1 LIQQSVTSAGIRVVS
16 ERIPGARSVCT
27 GVWVGVGAR
36 DEPAEQAGVSHFL
49 EHLLFKGTPQRS
61 AQDIARSVDRLGG
74 DMNAFTSKEYTA
86 YYTRLPAGHL
96 EAGIDLLGDVLST
109 PSLADADVESERQVI
124 LEELAMDEDTP
135 DDRVHTLLGE
145 LLFSEHPLGR
155 ETAGER
161 ATVAAITA
169 TDVRDFF
176 ARWYRP
182 TNLVVA
188 AAGEIDHGDVVAF
201 VERCFLGGDTGVA
214 PHRTAPSEPVRDL
227 AVMRRPGEQAHL
239 AIGYRAFNRSHPDR
253 DALEVLNHVV
263 GGGMS
268 SRLFE
273 EIRERRGLAYS
284 VWSAPVAYA
293 DAGAFTIYVGT
304 SPDHLADVLELVDH
318 ELERLLS
325 DGITDDELEIAIGY
339 LTGSYLLAM
348 EDASSRMGRLGGQ
361 LTVLGKLVDVDEQL
375 ARYRAVTRADV
386 SRVAEAVLS
395 SQRAVAVVGP
405 TAVKAVRRLLQPV

>member
-1 LIQQSVTSAGIRVVS
+1 LIQQSVTSTGIRVVT
-16 ERIPGARSVCT
+16 ERILGARSVCT
-27 GVWVGVGAR
+27 GVWVGVGSR

-61 AQDIARSVDRLGG
+61 AQDIARSVDRVGG
-74 DMNAFTSKEYTA
+74 EMNAFTTKEYTA

-96 EAGIDLLGDVLST
+96 DLGVELLGDVLSK

-145 LLFSEHPLGR
+145 LLFGRHPLGR

-169 TDVRDFF
+169 QDVRDFF
-176 ARWYRP
+176 GRWYRP

-188 AAGEIDHGDVVAF
+188 AAGEIDHREVVDG
-201 VERCFLGGDTGVA
+201 VEARFAGGDPGDAPQRSAPGDGVK
-214 PHRTAPSEPVRDL
+214 DL
-227 AVMRRPGEQAHL
+227 AVMRRSGEQAHL
-239 AIGYRAFNRSHPDR
+239 AIGYRAFDRRHADR

-284 VWSAPVAYA
+284 VWSSPVAYA
-293 DAGAFTIYVGT
+293 DAGAFTVYVGT
-304 SPDHLADVLELVDH
+304 SPDHLPEVLRLVDGELDRLRAEGISDE
-318 ELERLLS
+318 ELEV
-325 DGITDDELEIAIGY
+325 AVGY
-339 LTGSYLLAM
+339 LAGSYLLAM

-361 LTVLGKLVDVDEQL
+361 LTVLGELVDVEEQL
-375 ARYRAVTRADV
+375 ARYRAVTQADV
-386 SRVAEAVLS
+386 RRVADLVLS
-395 SQRAVAVVGP
+395 GQRAMAIVGP
-405 TAVKAVRRLLQPV
+405 TPVKTVRQLVSRP